1 MNDETKAAREA
12 AIMEWLAGA
21 ADRDELRADC
31 ERRIAALREENRRIT
46 EDLADC
52 GIRLGTAERAVIE
65 LRARVAELE
74 DPESDAHHGLL
85 LAAIKRGAVTSKSV
99 LTGAENRVAELEAQ
113 VAAARAWA
121 KTALD
126 HHEVYGEDESGA
138 YALLRAMDEAASKV
152 KEH

>member
-1 MNDETKAAREA
+1 MNDETKAA
-12 AIMEWLAGA
+12 
-21 ADRDELRADC
+21 LRA
-31 ERRIAALREENRRIT
+31 ENGRRT

-65 LRARVAELE
+65 LRA
-74 DPESDAHHGLL
+74 
-85 LAAIKRGAVTSKSV
+85 
-99 LTGAENRVAELEAQ
+99 RVAELEAQ